1 MEVKPVVAVD
11 LPRMPARIR
20 VALVALVLAL
30 TPVLAARS
38 QARVPCDEPLAIRL
52 PTDPA
57 LCLRR
62 AGVALA
68 PSARDPATRALFDRA
83 EADMAAGR
91 FDAAFETLACAEV
104 VAGDDPLLRYELTR
118 RHGILEFRRE
128 RIPQALRRFECAATQ
143 ASALGARADEAR
155 DLKNVGAALR
165 RLGDFQGAL
174 RALTASLEMQR
185 AKGEIAGAVYNNLGD
200 VYRELEDPASAMRY
214 YGEALALYRTKGEAT
229 EAAHVLESMAEQA
242 LDTGDAVRADAW
254 LKQALETYR
263 AGGNRV
269 YELRVHDGLTRAALA
284 RGDVADAQRWTASAL
299 AIAGEGGLPLPPALQ
314 LQIAR
319 TERLSGRP
327 DVAANRAR
335 DALATMAE
343 GDPERVPLLEALAA
357 AQSDL
362 GRHEAANASLRQAHA
377 EAQDVWRAQSNR
389 QLDWLRM
396 RFETSERDR
405 TIAAL
410 KHRNRVRTLQLWA
423 LLGSVLALALGGWLL
438 FDRRRQV
445 QRLEAETRRIRLEEE
460 LARYR
465 READALAED
474 RDLLQTLLDSRED
487 AACLLDADGQVL
499 VANRAACR
507 LIGGDAE
514 QLVGRP
520 ISAML
525 TAGEASAPGQGLAS
539 VLESVLERMEDSATL
554 SLDVATRDGVPLA
567 ARLAQWSGGSGRLVL
582 ELAPRDASATVADG
596 LPAVVDDVAQAIDD
610 GADGHGAR
618 EHGAREHGAR
628 DDSGRD
634 EGMRDDGM
642 RDAFR
647 KALVDLML
655 ASIEAW
661 ESATATNRIE
671 LAEKSRIWRVN
682 IDDGRLRARAM
693 ERYLSVSKLPRN
705 PRWRDVLRTAYY
717 VLGQCPAVREDVRI
731 HLQAQVDAVLAYTR
745 RDAMV

>member
-1 MEVKPVVAVD
+1 
-11 LPRMPARIR
+11 MPARIR
-20 VALVALVLAL
+20 VALVTLVLA
-30 TPVLAARS
+30 PVLVLIPAQAARS
-38 QARVPCDEPLAIRL
+38 QARAGCDEPLATHL

-68 PSARDPATRALFDRA
+68 PSARDPATRALFDGA
-83 EADMAAGR
+83 EAHMAAGR
-91 FDAAFETLACAEV
+91 FDAAFEALACAEL
-104 VAGDDPLLRYELTR
+104 VAGDDPLLHYELTR

-174 RALTASLEMQR
+174 RVLTTSLEMQR
-185 AKGEIAGAVYNNLGD
+185 ANGEVSGAVYNNLGD
-200 VYRELEDPASAMRY
+200 VYRELEDPAAAMRY
-214 YGEALALYRTKGEAT
+214 YGEALAFYRGKGEAT

-242 LDTGDAVRADAW
+242 LDSGDAVRADDW

-263 AGGNRV
+263 AGRNRI

-299 AIAGEGGLPLPPALQ
+299 AIASEGGLPVPPALQ

-319 TERLSGRP
+319 TEHLSGRP

-362 GRHEAANASLRQAHA
+362 GRHEAANASLRQAHT
-377 EAQDVWRAQSNR
+377 EAHDVWRAQSNR

-423 LLGSVLALALGGWLL
+423 LLGAVLAIALGGWLL
-438 FDRRRQV
+438 LDRRRQR

-474 RDLLQTLLDSRED
+474 RELLQTLLDSRED
-487 AACLLDADGQVL
+487 AACLLDAEGLVL
-499 VANRAACR
+499 AANRAACR
-507 LIGGDAE
+507 LIGVDAE
-514 QLVGRP
+514 HLVGQP
-520 ISAML
+520 IVAVL
-525 TAGEASAPGQGLAS
+525 DAGDGAVRASAQASLELA
-539 VLESVLERMEDSATL
+539 LERMEDSAVQ
-554 SLDVATRDGVPLA
+554 SLDVVTRDGAPLT
-567 ARLAQWSGGSGRLVL
+567 ARLAQWAGGSGRLVL
-582 ELAPRDASATVADG
+582 ELAPRDAGAATTSVDVPVMAADAGHAVDAG
-596 LPAVVDDVAQAIDD
+596 L
-610 GADGHGAR
+610 
-618 EHGAREHGAR
+618 
-628 DDSGRD
+628 RD
-634 EGMRDDGM
+634 EGMRDEGMHGEAM

-655 ASIEAW
+655 AAIEAW

-717 VLGQCPAVREDVRI
+717 VLGQCPTLREDARI

>member
-1 MEVKPVVAVD
+1 
-11 LPRMPARIR
+11 MPARIR
-20 VALVALVLAL
+20 VPPVALALVLAL
-30 TPVLAARS
+30 FPAQAARS
-38 QARVPCDEPLAIRL
+38 QARAACVEPLATHL
-52 PTDPA
+52 PSDAA
-57 LCLRR
+57 LCLRA
-62 AGVALA
+62 AGVALP
-68 PSARDPATRALFDRA
+68 PSDRDPATRALFDGA
-83 EADMAAGR
+83 EAHVAAGR
-91 FDAAFETLACAEV
+91 FDAAFEILACAEV

-174 RALTASLEMQR
+174 RALTASLDMQR
-185 AKGEIAGAVYNNLGD
+185 ANGEVSGAVYNNLGD
-200 VYRELEDPASAMRY
+200 VYRELEDSTSAMRY
-214 YGEALALYRTKGEAT
+214 YGEALALYRAKHEAT

-242 LDTGDAVRADAW
+242 LDTGDAVRADTW
-254 LKQALETYR
+254 LKEALETYR

-299 AIAGEGGLPLPPALQ
+299 AIASEGGLPLPPALQ

-327 DVAANRAR
+327 DVAANRAN

-377 EAQDVWRAQSNR
+377 EAHEVWRAQSNR
-389 QLDWLRM
+389 QLDWLRL

-423 LLGSVLALALGGWLL
+423 LLGSVLAIALGGWLL
-438 FDRRRQV
+438 LDRRRQR

-474 RDLLQTLLDSRED
+474 RELLQTLLDSRED

-507 LIGGDAE
+507 LIGVDAE
-514 QLVGRP
+514 QLVGQS
-520 ISAML
+520 IVAVLDSADG
-525 TAGEASAPGQGLAS
+525 AARGSSAS
-539 VLESVLERMEDSATL
+539 ESLDSALERMEDSTVQ
-554 SLDVATRDGVPLA
+554 SLDVATRDGAPLT
-567 ARLAQWSGGSGRLVL
+567 ARLAQWAGGSGRLVL
-582 ELAPRDASATVADG
+582 ELGPRADAAAAM
-596 LPAVVDDVAQAIDD
+596 AVDTPEAIAGAGNHAIDECVGDEGVREAGVQEEGMHGD
-610 GADGHGAR
+610 GAHGDGV
-618 EHGAREHGAR
+618 
-628 DDSGRD
+628 
-634 EGMRDDGM
+634 

-647 KALVDLML
+647 KALVDVML
-655 ASIEAW
+655 AAIEAW

-717 VLGQCPAVREDVRI
+717 VLGQCPAMREDVRI

>member
-1 MEVKPVVAVD
+1 
-11 LPRMPARIR
+11 MPARIR
-20 VALVALVLAL
+20 VPPVALALVLAL
-30 TPVLAARS
+30 FPAQAARS
-38 QARVPCDEPLAIRL
+38 QARAACDEPLATHL
-52 PTDPA
+52 PSDAA

-62 AGVALA
+62 AGVALP
-68 PSARDPATRALFDRA
+68 PSDRDPATRALFDGA
-83 EADMAAGR
+83 EAHVAAGR
-91 FDAAFETLACAEV
+91 FDAAFEILACAEV

-174 RALTASLEMQR
+174 RALTASLDMQR
-185 AKGEIAGAVYNNLGD
+185 ANGEVSGAVYNNLGD
-200 VYRELEDPASAMRY
+200 VYRELEDSTSAMRY
-214 YGEALALYRTKGEAT
+214 YGEALALYRAKHEAT

-242 LDTGDAVRADAW
+242 LDTGDAVRADTW
-254 LKQALETYR
+254 LKEALETYR

-299 AIAGEGGLPLPPALQ
+299 AIASEGGLPLPPALQ

-327 DVAANRAR
+327 DVAANRAN

-377 EAQDVWRAQSNR
+377 EAHEVWRAQSNR
-389 QLDWLRM
+389 QLDWLRL

-423 LLGSVLALALGGWLL
+423 LLGSVLAIALGGWLL
-438 FDRRRQV
+438 LDRRRQR

-474 RDLLQTLLDSRED
+474 RELLQTLLDSRED

-507 LIGGDAE
+507 LIGVDAE
-514 QLVGRP
+514 QLVGQS
-520 ISAML
+520 IVAVLDSADG
-525 TAGEASAPGQGLAS
+525 AARGSSAS
-539 VLESVLERMEDSATL
+539 ESLDSALERMEDSTVQ
-554 SLDVATRDGVPLA
+554 SLDVATRDGAPLT
-567 ARLAQWSGGSGRLVL
+567 ARLAQWAGGSGRLVL
-582 ELAPRDASATVADG
+582 ELGPRADAAAAM
-596 LPAVVDDVAQAIDD
+596 AVDTPEAIAGAGNHAIDECVGDEGVREAGVQEEGMHGD
-610 GADGHGAR
+610 GAHGDGV
-618 EHGAREHGAR
+618 
-628 DDSGRD
+628 
-634 EGMRDDGM
+634 

-647 KALVDLML
+647 KALVDVML
-655 ASIEAW
+655 AAIEAW

-717 VLGQCPAVREDVRI
+717 VLGQCPAMREDVRI

>member
-1 MEVKPVVAVD
+1 
-11 LPRMPARIR
+11 MPARIR
-20 VALVALVLAL
+20 VPPVALALVLAL
-30 TPVLAARS
+30 FPAQAARS
-38 QARVPCDEPLAIRL
+38 QARAACDEPLATHL
-52 PTDPA
+52 PSDAA

-62 AGVALA
+62 AGVALP
-68 PSARDPATRALFDRA
+68 PSDRDPATRALFDGA
-83 EADMAAGR
+83 EAHVAAGR

-174 RALTASLEMQR
+174 RVLTTSLDMQR
-185 AKGEIAGAVYNNLGD
+185 AKGEVSGAVYNNLGD
-200 VYRELEDPASAMRY
+200 VYRELEDAPAAMRY
-214 YGEALALYRTKGEAT
+214 YGEALAFYRAKGEAT

-254 LKQALETYR
+254 LKQALEAYR
-263 AGGNRV
+263 TERNRV
-269 YELRVHDGLTRAALA
+269 YELRVHDGLIRAALA
-284 RGDVADAQRWTASAL
+284 RGHVADAQRWAASAL
-299 AIAGEGGLPLPPALQ
+299 AIASEGGLPLPPALQ

-327 DVAANRAR
+327 DAAANRAS

-362 GRHEAANASLRQAHA
+362 GRHEAANASLRQSHA
-377 EAQDVWRAQSNR
+377 EAHDVWRAQSNR

-396 RFETSERDR
+396 RFETSQRDR

-410 KHRNRVRTLQLWA
+410 EHRNRVRTLQLWA
-423 LLGSVLALALGGWLL
+423 LLGSVLAIALAGWLL
-438 FDRRRQV
+438 LDRRRQR

-499 VANRAACR
+499 VANRAACH
-507 LIGGDAE
+507 LLGIDAE
-514 QLVGRP
+514 QLVGE
-520 ISAML
+520 SVVAVL
-525 TAGEASAPGQGLAS
+525 DAGDGGVGASARALF
-539 VLESVLERMEDSATL
+539 ESALERMEDSTVQ
-554 SLDVATRDGVPLA
+554 SLDVVTRDGLPLT
-567 ARLAQWSGGSGRLVL
+567 ARLAQWAGGSGRLVL
-582 ELAPRDASATVADG
+582 ELGTRAARAIAMPAGAAEAVAAIAMDDAG
-596 LPAVVDDVAQAIDD
+596 HAIDD
-610 GADGHGAR
+610 GARHDASMQDASMQDASKPDGPTGDVA
-618 EHGAREHGAR
+618 
-628 DDSGRD
+628 
-634 EGMRDDGM
+634 RDDGM

-647 KALVDLML
+647 KALVDVML
-655 ASIEAW
+655 AAIEAW

-717 VLGQCPAVREDVRI
+717 VLGQCPTLREDVRI

>member
-1 MEVKPVVAVD
+1 M
-11 LPRMPARIR
+11 LPRIRAALLAFAGALSPFGVVGSAEPAG
-20 VALVALVLAL
+20 
-30 TPVLAARS
+30 
-38 QARVPCDEPLAIRL
+38 CGDPLATRL

-68 PSARDPATRALFDRA
+68 PSARDPAARALFDGA
-83 EADMAAGR
+83 EAHMAAGR
-91 FDAAFETLACAEV
+91 FDAAFEALACAEL

-128 RIPQALRRFECAATQ
+128 RIPQALRHFECAATQ
-143 ASALGARADEAR
+143 AAALGARADEAR

-174 RALTASLEMQR
+174 RVLTTSLEMQR
-185 AKGEIAGAVYNNLGD
+185 ADGEVSGAVYNNLGD
-200 VYRELEDPASAMRY
+200 VYRELEDAPAAMRY
-214 YGEALALYRTKGEAT
+214 YGEALVFYRAKGEAT

-254 LKQALETYR
+254 LKEALETYR
-263 AGGNRV
+263 AGRNRV

-284 RGDVADAQRWTASAL
+284 RGDVADARRWTASAL
-299 AIAGEGGLPLPPALQ
+299 AIAGEGDLPLPPALQ

-319 TERLSGRP
+319 TEHLSGRP
-327 DVAANRAR
+327 DIAANRAR

-362 GRHEAANASLRQAHA
+362 GRHEAANASLRQAHT
-377 EAQDVWRAQSNR
+377 EAHDVWRAQSNR

-423 LLGSVLALALGGWLL
+423 LLGAVLAIALGGWLL
-438 FDRRRQV
+438 LDRRRQR
-445 QRLEAETRRIRLEEE
+445 QRLDAETRRIRLEEE

-499 VANRAACR
+499 AANRAACR
-507 LIGGDAE
+507 LIGVDAE
-514 QLVGRP
+514 QLVGQP
-520 ISAML
+520 IVAVLDAGDGVEREPALARFESA
-525 TAGEASAPGQGLAS
+525 
-539 VLESVLERMEDSATL
+539 LERMEDSAVQ
-554 SLDVATRDGVPLA
+554 SLDVVTRDGAPLI
-567 ARLAQWSGGSGRLVL
+567 ARLAQWAGGSGRLVL
-582 ELAPRDASATVADG
+582 ELGPRAAGATAMSADVPEAI
-596 LPAVVDDVAQAIDD
+596 PAIAVDDAGHAIDD
-610 GADGHGAR
+610 GAMHDV
-618 EHGAREHGAR
+618 AR
-628 DDSGRD
+628 DD
-634 EGMRDDGM
+634 GMQGDRMQGDGM

-647 KALVDLML
+647 KALVDVML

-661 ESATATNRIE
+661 ESATASNRIE

-717 VLGQCPAVREDVRI
+717 VLGQCPTMREDVRI

>member
-1 MEVKPVVAVD
+1 
-11 LPRMPARIR
+11 MPARIR
-20 VALVALVLAL
+20 IVLIALVVALSPA
-30 TPVLAARS
+30 LAARS
-38 QARVPCDEPLAIRL
+38 QARAGCDEPVASRL
-52 PTDPA
+52 PSDPA

-62 AGVALA
+62 AGVALS
-68 PSARDPATRALFDRA
+68 PSARAPATQALFDRA
-83 EADMAAGR
+83 EAHVAAGR
-91 FDAAFETLACAEV
+91 FDAALDALACAEV
-104 VAGDDPLLRYELTR
+104 VAGDDPQLRYELTR

-128 RIPQALRRFECAATQ
+128 RIPQALRRFECAVAQ
-143 ASALGARADEAR
+143 ASARGARADEAR

-174 RALTASLEMQR
+174 RALTISLDMQR
-185 AKGEIAGAVYNNLGD
+185 ADGEVTGAVYNNLGD

-214 YGEALALYRTKGEAT
+214 YGEALATYRARGEAT

-242 LDTGDAVRADAW
+242 LDTGDAARADTW

-263 AGGNRV
+263 AEGNRV

-284 RGDVADAQRWTASAL
+284 RGDVADARRWTASAL
-299 AIAGEGGLPLPPALQ
+299 AIASEGDLPLPPALQ

-319 TERLSGRP
+319 TEHLSGRP

-343 GDPERVPLLEALAA
+343 GDPDRVPLLEALSA

-362 GRHEAANASLRQAHA
+362 GRHEAANDSLRRAHA
-377 EAQDVWRAQSNR
+377 EAHDVWRAQSNR

-410 KHRNRVRTLQLWA
+410 EHRNRVRTLQLWA
-423 LLGSVLALALGGWLL
+423 LLGAALAVALGGWLL
-438 FDRRRQV
+438 LDRRRQR
-445 QRLEAETRRIRLEEE
+445 QRLDAEARRIRLEEE

-507 LIGGDAE
+507 LIGVEAE
-514 QLVGRP
+514 QLVGQSIVAVLDAGDGAARGP
-520 ISAML
+520 
-525 TAGEASAPGQGLAS
+525 AGEPALAS
-539 VLESVLERMEDSATL
+539 LESALERMEDSAVQ
-554 SLDVATRDGVPLA
+554 SLDVVTRNGVPLA

-582 ELAPRDASATVADG
+582 ELGPRDEVAMAAG
-596 LPAVVDDVAQAIDD
+596 VGVDDAAHAI
-610 GADGHGAR
+610 
-618 EHGAREHGAR
+618 
-628 DDSGRD
+628 
-634 EGMRDDGM
+634 DDGM

-647 KALVDLML
+647 KALVELML
-655 ASIEAW
+655 GSIEAW

-671 LAEKSRIWRVN
+671 LAEKSRIWRIN

-693 ERYLSVSKLPRN
+693 ERYLAVSKLPRN

-717 VLGQCPAVREDVRI
+717 VLGQCPAMREDVRI

>member
-1 MEVKPVVAVD
+1 
-11 LPRMPARIR
+11 MPARIR
-20 VALVALVLAL
+20 VPPVALALVLAL
-30 TPVLAARS
+30 FPAQAARS
-38 QARVPCDEPLAIRL
+38 QARAACDEPLATHL
-52 PTDPA
+52 PSDAA

-62 AGVALA
+62 AGVALP
-68 PSARDPATRALFDRA
+68 PSDRDPATRALFDGA
-83 EADMAAGR
+83 EAHVAAGR

-174 RALTASLEMQR
+174 RALTASLDMQR
-185 AKGEIAGAVYNNLGD
+185 ANGEVGGAVYNNLGD
-200 VYRELEDPASAMRY
+200 VYRELEDSTSAMRY
-214 YGEALALYRTKGEAT
+214 YGEALALYRAKHEAT

-242 LDTGDAVRADAW
+242 LDTGDAVRADTW
-254 LKQALETYR
+254 LKEALETYR

-299 AIAGEGGLPLPPALQ
+299 AIASEGGLPLPPALQ

-327 DVAANRAR
+327 DVAANRAN

-377 EAQDVWRAQSNR
+377 EAHEVWRAQSNR
-389 QLDWLRM
+389 QLDWLRL

-423 LLGSVLALALGGWLL
+423 LLGSVLAIALGGWLL
-438 FDRRRQV
+438 LDRRRQR

-474 RDLLQTLLDSRED
+474 RELLQTLLDSRED

-507 LIGGDAE
+507 LIGVDAE
-514 QLVGRP
+514 QLVGQS
-520 ISAML
+520 IVAVLDSADG
-525 TAGEASAPGQGLAS
+525 AARGSSAS
-539 VLESVLERMEDSATL
+539 ESLDSALERMEDSAVQ
-554 SLDVATRDGVPLA
+554 SLDVATRDGAPLT
-567 ARLAQWSGGSGRLVL
+567 ARLAQWAGGSGRLVL
-582 ELAPRDASATVADG
+582 ELGPRADAAAAM
-596 LPAVVDDVAQAIDD
+596 AVDTPEAIAGAGNHAIDERVGDEAVQEAGGQEEGTHGD
-610 GADGHGAR
+610 GV
-618 EHGAREHGAR
+618 
-628 DDSGRD
+628 
-634 EGMRDDGM
+634 

-647 KALVDLML
+647 KALVDVML
-655 ASIEAW
+655 AAIEAW

-717 VLGQCPAVREDVRI
+717 VLGQCPAMREDVRI

>member
-1 MEVKPVVAVD
+1 
-11 LPRMPARIR
+11 MPARIR
-20 VALVALVLAL
+20 VPPVALALVLAL
-30 TPVLAARS
+30 FPAQAARS
-38 QARVPCDEPLAIRL
+38 QARAACDEPLATHL
-52 PTDPA
+52 PSDAA

-62 AGVALA
+62 AGVALP
-68 PSARDPATRALFDRA
+68 PSDRDPATRALFDGA
-83 EADMAAGR
+83 EAHVAAGR

-174 RALTASLEMQR
+174 RALTASLDMQR
-185 AKGEIAGAVYNNLGD
+185 ANGEVSGAVYNNLGD
-200 VYRELEDPASAMRY
+200 VYRELEDSTSAMRY
-214 YGEALALYRTKGEAT
+214 YGEALALYRAKHEAT

-242 LDTGDAVRADAW
+242 LDTGDAVRADTW
-254 LKQALETYR
+254 LKEALETYR

-299 AIAGEGGLPLPPALQ
+299 AIASEGGLPLPPALQ

-327 DVAANRAR
+327 DVAANRAN

-377 EAQDVWRAQSNR
+377 EAHEVWRAQSNR
-389 QLDWLRM
+389 QLDWLRL

-423 LLGSVLALALGGWLL
+423 LLGSVLAIALGGWLL
-438 FDRRRQV
+438 LDRRRQR

-474 RDLLQTLLDSRED
+474 RELLQTLLDSRED

-507 LIGGDAE
+507 LIGVDAE
-514 QLVGRP
+514 QLVGQS
-520 ISAML
+520 IVAVLDSADG
-525 TAGEASAPGQGLAS
+525 AARGSSAS
-539 VLESVLERMEDSATL
+539 ESLDSALERMEDSAVQ
-554 SLDVATRDGVPLA
+554 SLDVATRDGAPLT
-567 ARLAQWSGGSGRLVL
+567 ARLAQWAGGSGRLVL
-582 ELAPRDASATVADG
+582 ELGPRADAAAAM
-596 LPAVVDDVAQAIDD
+596 AVDTPEAIAGAGNHAIDERVGDEAVQEAGGQEEGTHGD
-610 GADGHGAR
+610 GAHGDGV
-618 EHGAREHGAR
+618 
-628 DDSGRD
+628 
-634 EGMRDDGM
+634 

-647 KALVDLML
+647 KALVDVML
-655 ASIEAW
+655 AAIEAW

-717 VLGQCPAVREDVRI
+717 VLGQCPAMREDVRI

>member
-1 MEVKPVVAVD
+1 
-11 LPRMPARIR
+11 MPARIR
-20 VALVALVLAL
+20 VVLIALVVALSPAL
-30 TPVLAARS
+30 DARS
-38 QARVPCDEPLAIRL
+38 QARAGCDEPVASRL
-52 PTDPA
+52 PSDPA

-62 AGVALA
+62 SEVALA
-68 PSARDPATRALFDRA
+68 PSARAPATQALFDRA
-83 EADMAAGR
+83 EAHVAAGR
-91 FDAAFETLACAEV
+91 FDAALDALACAEV
-104 VAGDDPLLRYELTR
+104 VAGDDPQLRYELTR

-128 RIPQALRRFECAATQ
+128 RIPQALRRFECAVAQ
-143 ASALGARADEAR
+143 AAARGARADEAR

-174 RALTASLEMQR
+174 RALTTSLDMQR
-185 AKGEIAGAVYNNLGD
+185 ADGEVTGAVYNNLGD

-214 YGEALALYRTKGEAT
+214 YGEALATYRARGEAT

-242 LDTGDAVRADAW
+242 LDTGDAARADTW

-263 AGGNRV
+263 AEGNRV

-284 RGDVADAQRWTASAL
+284 RGDVADARRWTASAL
-299 AIAGEGGLPLPPALQ
+299 AIASEGDLPLPPALQ

-319 TERLSGRP
+319 TEHLSGRP

-343 GDPERVPLLEALAA
+343 GDPDRVPLLEALSA

-362 GRHEAANASLRQAHA
+362 GRHEAANDSLRRAHA
-377 EAQDVWRAQSNR
+377 EAHDVWRAQSNR

-410 KHRNRVRTLQLWA
+410 EHRNRVRTLQLWA
-423 LLGSVLALALGGWLL
+423 LLGAALAVALGGWLL
-438 FDRRRQV
+438 LDRRRQR
-445 QRLEAETRRIRLEEE
+445 QRLDAEARRIRLEEE

-507 LIGGDAE
+507 LIGVEAE
-514 QLVGRP
+514 QLVGQS
-520 ISAML
+520 IVAVL
-525 TAGEASAPGQGLAS
+525 DAGDGAGREPATEPAQAS
-539 VLESVLERMEDSATL
+539 LESALERMEDSAVQ
-554 SLDVATRDGVPLA
+554 SLDVVTRDGVPLA

-582 ELAPRDASATVADG
+582 ELGPRDALAMAAG
-596 LPAVVDDVAQAIDD
+596 VDDAAHAIDD
-610 GADGHGAR
+610 GV
-618 EHGAREHGAR
+618 
-628 DDSGRD
+628 
-634 EGMRDDGM
+634 RDDGM

-647 KALVDLML
+647 KALVELML
-655 ASIEAW
+655 GSIEAW

-671 LAEKSRIWRVN
+671 LAEKSRIWRIN

-693 ERYLSVSKLPRN
+693 ERYLAVSKLPRN

-717 VLGQCPAVREDVRI
+717 VLGQCPAMREDVRI

>member
-1 MEVKPVVAVD
+1 
-11 LPRMPARIR
+11 MPARIR
-20 VALVALVLAL
+20 VALIALVVALS
-30 TPVLAARS
+30 PVLAARS
-38 QARVPCDEPLAIRL
+38 QARAGCDEPLASRL
-52 PTDPA
+52 PSDPA

-62 AGVALA
+62 SEVALA
-68 PSARDPATRALFDRA
+68 PSARVPATQALFDRA
-83 EADMAAGR
+83 EAHVAAGR
-91 FDAAFETLACAEV
+91 FDAALDALACAEV
-104 VAGDDPLLRYELTR
+104 VAGDDPRLRYELTR

-128 RIPQALRRFECAATQ
+128 RIPQALRRFECAVAQ
-143 ASALGARADEAR
+143 AAARGARADEAR

-174 RALTASLEMQR
+174 RALTTSLDMQR
-185 AKGEIAGAVYNNLGD
+185 ADGEVAGAVYNNLGD
-200 VYRELEDPASAMRY
+200 VYRELEDPVSAMRY
-214 YGEALALYRTKGEAT
+214 YGEALATYRARGEAT

-242 LDTGDAVRADAW
+242 LDTGDARRADTW
-254 LKQALETYR
+254 LKEALETYR
-263 AGGNRV
+263 AEGNRV

-284 RGDVADAQRWTASAL
+284 RGDVADARRWTASAL
-299 AIAGEGGLPLPPALQ
+299 AIASESDLPLPPALQ

-319 TERLSGRP
+319 TEHLSGRP

-343 GDPERVPLLEALAA
+343 GDPDRVPLLEALSA

-362 GRHEAANASLRQAHA
+362 GRHEAANDSLRRAHA
-377 EAQDVWRAQSNR
+377 EAHDVWRAQSNR

-410 KHRNRVRTLQLWA
+410 EHRNRVRTLQLWA
-423 LLGSVLALALGGWLL
+423 LLGAALAVALGGWLL
-438 FDRRRQV
+438 LDRRRQR
-445 QRLEAETRRIRLEEE
+445 QRLDAEARRIRLEEE

-487 AACLLDADGQVL
+487 AACLLDAEGQVL
-499 VANRAACR
+499 AANRAACR
-507 LIGGDAE
+507 LIGVEAE
-514 QLVGRP
+514 QLVGQS
-520 ISAML
+520 IVAVLDAGDGAAGGSA
-525 TAGEASAPGQGLAS
+525 GGSAVEPALAS
-539 VLESVLERMEDSATL
+539 LESALERMEDSAVQ
-554 SLDVATRDGVPLA
+554 SLDVVTRDGVPLA

-582 ELAPRDASATVADG
+582 ELGPRDAVAMTVG
-596 LPAVVDDVAQAIDD
+596 VSPAGEDDAAQAID
-610 GADGHGAR
+610 
-618 EHGAREHGAR
+618 
-628 DDSGRD
+628 
-634 EGMRDDGM
+634 EGVRDDGM

-655 ASIEAW
+655 GSIEAW

-671 LAEKSRIWRVN
+671 LAEKSRIWRIN

-693 ERYLSVSKLPRN
+693 ERYLAVSKLPRN

-717 VLGQCPAVREDVRI
+717 VLGQCPAMREDVRI

>member
-1 MEVKPVVAVD
+1 
-11 LPRMPARIR
+11 MPIRIR
-20 VALVALVLAL
+20 VAVLTLFTFL
-30 TPVLAARS
+30 TPLAAGQS
-38 QARVPCDEPLAIRL
+38 QGDAGCSEPLASHL
-52 PTDPA
+52 PVDPA
-57 LCLRR
+57 SCLRR
-62 AGVALA
+62 AGVALPA
-68 PSARDPATRALFDRA
+68 SARDPAARALFERA
-83 EADMAAGR
+83 ETHVASGR
-91 FDAAFETLACAEV
+91 FDAALDALACAEAI
-104 VAGDDPLLRYELTR
+104 AGDDPALRYELTR

-128 RIPQALRRFECAATQ
+128 RIPQALRRFECAVAQ
-143 ASALGARADEAR
+143 AAARGARVDEAR

-174 RALTASLEMQR
+174 RALTTSLEMQR
-185 AKGEIAGAVYNNLGD
+185 ADGEVSGAVYNNLGD
-200 VYRELEDPASAMRY
+200 VYRELEDPASAMHY
-214 YGEALALYRTKGEAT
+214 YREALATYRAKGGAT

-242 LDTGDAVRADAW
+242 LDTGDAARAEVW
-254 LKQALETYR
+254 LKEALETYR
-263 AGGNRV
+263 AEGSRL

-284 RGDVADAQRWTASAL
+284 RGDVADARRWTASAL
-299 AIAGEGGLPLPPALQ
+299 AIASEGDLPVPPALQ

-335 DALATMAE
+335 DALAAMAE
-343 GDPERVPLLEALAA
+343 RDPDRVPLLEALSA

-362 GRHEAANASLRQAHA
+362 GRHEAANDSLRLAHA
-377 EAQDVWRAQSNR
+377 EAREVWRSQSNR

-410 KHRNRVRTLQLWA
+410 EHRNRVRTLQLWA
-423 LLGSVLALALGGWLL
+423 LLGSALAIALAGWLV
-438 FDRRRQV
+438 FDRRRQR
-445 QRLEAETRRIRLEEE
+445 QRLDAETRRIRFEEE

-474 RDLLQTLLDSRED
+474 RELLQTLLDSRED
-487 AACLLDADGQVL
+487 ATCLLDAEGQVL

-514 QLVGRP
+514 HLVGRS
-520 ISAML
+520 IAEVL
-525 TAGEASAPGQGLAS
+525 CACEAFPPEQGLAS

-554 SLDVATRDGVPLA
+554 SLDVATRQSQPLT
-567 ARLAQWSGGSGRLVL
+567 ARLTQWSGGSGRLVL
-582 ELAPRDASATVADG
+582 ELGPRVAMAATQPQHLPADAADAASRATGEDALDVGDG
-596 LPAVVDDVAQAIDD
+596 LRMEAGQ
-610 GADGHGAR
+610 
-618 EHGAREHGAR
+618 
-628 DDSGRD
+628 DSGILH
-634 EGMRDDGM
+634 EEGM

-655 ASIEAW
+655 LSIEAW

-671 LAEKSRIWRVN
+671 LAERSRIWRVN

-693 ERYLSVSKLPRN
+693 ERYLGVSKLPRN

-717 VLGQCPAVREDVRI
+717 VLGQCPTMREDVRI
-731 HLQAQVDAVLAYTR
+731 QLQARVDAVLAYTR

>member
-1 MEVKPVVAVD
+1 
-11 LPRMPARIR
+11 MPARIR
-20 VALVALVLAL
+20 VVLIALVVALSPA
-30 TPVLAARS
+30 LAARS
-38 QARVPCDEPLAIRL
+38 QARAGCDEPVASRL
-52 PTDPA
+52 PSDPA

-62 AGVALA
+62 SEVALS
-68 PSARDPATRALFDRA
+68 PSARAPATQALFDRA
-83 EADMAAGR
+83 EAHVAAGR
-91 FDAAFETLACAEV
+91 FDAALDALACAEV
-104 VAGDDPLLRYELTR
+104 VAGDDPRLRYELTR

-128 RIPQALRRFECAATQ
+128 RIPQALRRFECAVAQ
-143 ASALGARADEAR
+143 AAARGARADEAR

-174 RALTASLEMQR
+174 RALTTSLDMQR
-185 AKGEIAGAVYNNLGD
+185 ADGEVTGAVYNNLGD

-214 YGEALALYRTKGEAT
+214 YGEALATYRARGEAT

-242 LDTGDAVRADAW
+242 LDTGDAARADTW

-263 AGGNRV
+263 AEGNRV

-284 RGDVADAQRWTASAL
+284 RGDVADARRWTASAL
-299 AIAGEGGLPLPPALQ
+299 AIASEGDLPVPPALQ

-319 TERLSGRP
+319 TEHLSGRP
-327 DVAANRAR
+327 DIAANRAR

-343 GDPERVPLLEALAA
+343 GDPDRVPLLEALSA

-362 GRHEAANASLRQAHA
+362 GRHEAANDSLRRAHA
-377 EAQDVWRAQSNR
+377 EAHDVWRAQSNR

-410 KHRNRVRTLQLWA
+410 EHRNRVRTLQLWA
-423 LLGSVLALALGGWLL
+423 LLGAALAVALGGWLL
-438 FDRRRQV
+438 LDRRRQR
-445 QRLEAETRRIRLEEE
+445 QRLDAEARRIRLEEE

-507 LIGGDAE
+507 LIGVEAE
-514 QLVGRP
+514 QLVGQS
-520 ISAML
+520 IVAVL
-525 TAGEASAPGQGLAS
+525 DAGDGAGREPATEPAQAS
-539 VLESVLERMEDSATL
+539 LESALERMEDSAVQ
-554 SLDVATRDGVPLA
+554 SLDVVTRDGVPLA

-582 ELAPRDASATVADG
+582 ELGPRDALAMAAG
-596 LPAVVDDVAQAIDD
+596 VDDAAHAIDD
-610 GADGHGAR
+610 GAG
-618 EHGAREHGAR
+618 
-628 DDSGRD
+628 
-634 EGMRDDGM
+634 DDGM

-647 KALVDLML
+647 KALVELML
-655 ASIEAW
+655 GSIEAW

-671 LAEKSRIWRVN
+671 LAEKSRIWRIN

-717 VLGQCPAVREDVRI
+717 VLGQCPAMREDVRI